1 MLKSPTAR
9 LAIGLLVTLVAVA
22 LYSWY
27 TLDQLSGLR
36 QLQFGTID
44 RNRRD
49 SLQLLRMQNALNQVG
64 LALRDI
70 AQGAEPYGIVAY
82 QNELANK
89 RSDLNEALQIEA
101 RFSPTRPVEQ
111 QQ

>member
-1 MLKSPTAR
+1 MLKSPTVR
-9 LAIGLLVTLVAVA
+9 LVIGLLVTLTAVA

-27 TLDQLSGLR
+27 TLHQLSGLR
-36 QLQFGTID
+36 QLQVDIID

-70 AQGAEPYGIVAY
+70 AQGAEDYGIVAY

-89 RSDLNEALQIEA
+89 RSDLEDAFQTEGRL
-101 RFSPTRPVEQ
+101 SP
-111 QQ
+111 